1 MKKILSL
8 FIILLIIQQVRAQT
22 DTTTVSNEGE
32 GTVIPTFT
40 LSETDL
46 NNESQSQDVSGL
58 LQASRD
64 IFVSTAGYV
73 FGPARFRVRGYDS
86 RNLTVLMDGITL
98 NDPESGRAYW
108 SSWGGLNDI
117 TRYNIVQNGIVS
129 SEYGF
134 GGVGGITEINAR
146 PSTFRKQTKFS
157 YSLSNRSYRNR
168 LMFTYATGVTPG
180 GWSLVT
186 SVSRRWAQEGYVEG
200 TFYDAWGYFLGVEK
214 QFSKR
219 NSLTLTV
226 FGSPTKRGKSGIA
239 VQEAY
244 DLTGNNYYNPYW
256 GYQNGEKRNAR
267 VGNYHQPM
275 ITLTDY
281 WKISEKTK
289 IKLAASYW
297 FGKGGSTA
305 LNWVEASDPRP
316 DYYRYLPSW
325 YNLIGDSATADY
337 YAEQWRTNDDY
348 RQINWDALYFANSKF
363 LYTVENVDG
372 IEGNN
377 ITGYRSKYI
386 IEERRN
392 DKSQFQ
398 VNGDFTSFIN
408 NNISLYGGF
417 NLSFY
422 KGHQYKMINDL
433 LGGDYWLDIDKYASG
448 DPFEIPASAQS
459 DLNHPNRIVKEGD
472 IFGYDYD
479 ANIQTQNV
487 FGEANFTYRKVDF
500 YLGASFTHTN
510 FWRTGNMRNGHFPLN
525 SYGEGHKNNF
535 YNFGLKGGV
544 TYKINGRNYFTG
556 NLTYRTRAP
565 YFRDSYISVRT
576 RDFTV
581 DNLKSET
588 IYSGDI
594 NYVLRTPAVKAR
606 LTLYYTQFK
615 DKTWL
620 RSFYHEAL
628 NSFVNYIMTGVDE
641 LNTGMELG
649 IEANISPT
657 VSVSGVFGYGQ
668 YIYTSRPMATITQD
682 NDALLLAKDREVYLE
697 NYYVGGMPQ
706 VVASLGIRYNAPKYW
721 FIGINGNYFGNT
733 YLPVNPDRHT
743 EEALAG
749 LPEGDYRIPGV
760 LAQEKLP
767 DGMTVDMFGGKSWR
781 IHHKYTFG
789 FSVSLSNLLNNTG
802 YVMGGYEQLRYDP
815 TNINK
820 FPPKYAYLYGRTF
833 FLNIYFRM

>member
-1 MKKILSL
+1 MKKVLSL
-8 FIILLIIQQVRAQT
+8 LVILLFIQQVKSQT
-22 DTTTVSNEGE
+22 DTTSSAKE

-40 LSETDL
+40 LTETDL
-46 NNESQSQDVSGL
+46 SNESQSQDVSGL

-73 FGPARFRVRGYDS
+73 FGPARYRVRGYDS
-86 RNLTVLMDGITL
+86 QNLTVLMDGITL
-98 NDPESGRAYW
+98 NDPETGRAYW

-146 PSTFRKQTKFS
+146 PSTFRKQVKFS

-168 LMFTYATGVTPG
+168 MMFTYSTGVMPG
-180 GWSLVT
+180 GWSLIA
-186 SVSRRWAQEGYVEG
+186 SFSRRWAQEGYVEG
-200 TFYDAWGYFLGVEK
+200 TFYDAWAYFLGVEK
-214 QFSKR
+214 KLTKN
-219 NSLTLTV
+219 NSLTLTI

-244 DLTGNNYYNPYW
+244 NLTGNNYYNPYW
-256 GYQNGEKRNAR
+256 GYQAGKKRNAR
-267 VGNYHQPM
+267 VNNYHQPM

-281 WKISEKTK
+281 WKLSDKTK
-289 IKLAASYW
+289 VKLATSYW
-297 FGKGGSTA
+297 FGKGSSSA
-305 LNWVEASDPRP
+305 LNWVEANDPRP

-325 YNLIGDSATADY
+325 YYLIGDSATGDY
-337 YAEQWRTNDDY
+337 AAEQWRTNVNY

-363 LYTVENVDG
+363 LYTVNNVDG
-372 IEGNN
+372 IKGNN
-377 ITGYRSKYI
+377 VTGLRSKYI
-386 IEERRN
+386 IEDRRN
-392 DKSQFQ
+392 DKSQLQ
-398 VNGDFTSFIN
+398 VNGDITSFVN
-408 NNISLYGGF
+408 THISLYGGF
-417 NLSFY
+417 NLNFY
-422 KGHQYKMINDL
+422 KGHQYKKIDDL
-433 LGGDYWLDIDKYASG
+433 LGGEFWLDIDKYASG
-448 DPFEIPASAQS
+448 DPFKIPAAAQS

-479 ANIQTQNV
+479 ANIQSQKI
-487 FGEANFTYRKVDF
+487 FGEADFSYHKVDF
-500 YLGASFTHTN
+500 YFGAKFTHTN
-510 FWRTGNMRNGHFPLN
+510 FWRTGHMRNGHFPLH

-535 YNFGLKGGV
+535 YNYGLKGGV
-544 TYKINGRNYFTG
+544 TYKINGRNYITG
-556 NLTYRTRAP
+556 NLMYMTRAP
-565 YFRDSYISVRT
+565 YFRDAYISVRT

-606 LTLYYTQFK
+606 LTFYYTQFK

-620 RSFYHEAL
+620 RSFYHEGL

-649 IEANISPT
+649 LEANLSPT
-657 VSVSGVFGYGQ
+657 ISVSGVLGIGQ
-668 YIYTSRPMATITQD
+668 NIYTSRPSATITQD
-682 NDALLLAKDREVYLE
+682 NDARLLAHDRKVYLE

-706 VVASLGIRYNAPKYW
+706 TVASVGIRYNAPKYW
-721 FIGINGNYFGNT
+721 FIGINGNYFGNS

-743 EEALAG
+743 KEALEG
-749 LPEGDYRIPGV
+749 LAPDDYRIPGI

-781 IHHKYTFG
+781 IHHKYTTG
-789 FSVSLSNLLNNTG
+789 FSVSISNLLNNTG
-802 YVMGGYEQLRYDP
+802 YISGGYEQLRYDP
-815 TNINK
+815 RNINK